1 MVRPGRRAREGEVI
15 VPKIAAPTV
24 AEHRAAQLRA
34 LLDAARELIRED
46 GRGLTLAAVAARA
59 GLARSS
65 IYQYF
70 RSREEMLDAVVADVV
85 PRWSARITAAV
96 AGAASHQDAIVAYAR
111 ENLLLVAEGEHA
123 VVAALRAEASREVLA
138 QQSATMHATILVAL
152 VRTLEKL
159 GVSDEGRSAELVNAV
174 VLAAA
179 RQVEAGEDA
188 EVTLVRVRAVLS
200 CLRPV

>member
-1 MVRPGRRAREGEVI
+1 

-46 GRGLTLAAVAARA
+46 GSGLTLAAVAARA

-65 IYQYF
+65 VYQYF
-70 RSREEMLDAVVADVV
+70 RSREELLDAVVADVV
-85 PRWSARITAAV
+85 PRWWARITAAV
-96 AGAASHQDAIVAYAR
+96 ATAASPEDAIVAYAR

-123 VVAALRAEASREVLA
+123 VVAALRAEAGREALA
-138 QQSATMHATILVAL
+138 QQSAAMHATILVPLVEAL
-152 VRTLEKL
+152 EQLDVP
-159 GVSDEGRSAELVNAV
+159 DAARSAELVNAV

-188 EVTLVRVRAVLS
+188 ETTLARVRAVLG
-200 CLRPV
+200 CLAPA